1 MSTTVLSY
9 MPGQT
14 VTIVQQTVNSDGYR
28 ADGYSP
34 YGNGDPVI
42 ARIIYPN
49 LTSATG
55 YPIAMNKIDTGLF
68 YYSFTLPSGAAAVG
82 TYIVDLYWYH
92 PTTGQ
97 LQQDVVLVLVTA
109 PFGLYSVTVPSV
121 PH

>member
-14 VTIVQQTVNSDGYR
+14 ATIVQQTFNSDGYR

-34 YGNGDPVI
+34 YGFGDPVI
-42 ARIIYPN
+42 SRIIFPDQ
-49 LTSATG
+49 TFATG
-55 YPIAMNKIDTGLF
+55 YPVPMNKLDVGLF
-68 YYSFTLPSGAAAVG
+68 NYSFKLPVGAAAVG
-82 TYIVDLYWYH
+82 TYIVDIYWYH

-97 LQQDVVLVLVTA
+97 LQQDIVLVLVTA
-109 PFGLYSVTVPSV
+109 PFGLYGVTVPSV